1 MTWWQ
6 AIILGIIEGLTEYLP
21 VSSTGHLILASWL
34 MGLDST
40 PELTKATYAFNIV
53 IQIGAIAAVL
63 GLYRKR
69 VGQMC
74 HGLLGKDAAGK
85 KLAINL
91 IVAFI
96 PAAIL
101 GKLLDETIEA
111 HLNGY
116 LPVIGAL
123 FVGGVVM
130 VLLGR
135 HIRKDDHKRFGID
148 DITWQIALLIGLGQ
162 CFAMWPG
169 TSRSMMTIVTAV
181 LLGMRLKDAAEFSFL
196 LGLIT
201 LSAATG
207 YKLLKEYQVIMDSIG
222 MTNLV
227 IGTLV
232 ATVSAALA
240 VKWFVAFLTK
250 RGLTPFGWY
259 RIVLAVVIAV
269 LVFAAND

>member
-6 AIILGIIEGLTEYLP
+6 AIILGIVEGLTEYLP

-40 PELTKATYAFNIV
+40 PEIAKATYAFNIV
-53 IQIGAIAAVL
+53 IQVGAIAAVL
-63 GLYRKR
+63 GLYRAR
-69 VGQMC
+69 VRQMC
-74 HGLLGKDAAGK
+74 KGMLGKDDQGR

-91 IVAFI
+91 VLAFL
-96 PAAIL
+96 PAAML
-101 GKLLDETIEA
+101 GPVLDDRIEA
-111 HLNGY
+111 YLNGY

-135 HIRKDDHKRFGID
+135 HIRKDDEKRFGID
-148 DITWQIALLIGLGQ
+148 DTTWQIALLIGLGQ

-201 LSAATG
+201 LGAATG
-207 YKLLKEYQVIMDSIG
+207 YKLLKEYEVIMSSIG
-222 MTNLV
+222 PVNLL
-227 IGTLV
+227 IGITV
-232 ATVSAALA
+232 ATISAALA

-259 RIVLAVVIAV
+259 RIVLAVVILV
-269 LVFAAND
+269 LAWG